1 MSEGRDILD
10 DLRFENYSL
19 FPDRMESEKRGT
31 EEESSSTDSSSVG
44 SESEEDSRLSGGEAD
59 SRRESE
65 TGGTCYHTWGLIAGI
80 IQ

>member
-1 MSEGRDILD
+1 
-10 DLRFENYSL
+10 
-19 FPDRMESEKRGT
+19 MESEKRGT
-31 EEESSSTDSSSVG
+31 EEESSNADSSSVG

-65 TGGTCYHTWGLIAGI
+65 TGGTCYHTQGRIARF